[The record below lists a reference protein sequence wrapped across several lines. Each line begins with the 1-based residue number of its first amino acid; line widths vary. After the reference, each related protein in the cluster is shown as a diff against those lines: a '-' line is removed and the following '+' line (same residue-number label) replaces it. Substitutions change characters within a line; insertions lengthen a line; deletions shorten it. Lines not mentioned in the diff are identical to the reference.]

1 MQTPAATGA
10 TETRYCSSM
19 AVSAGHF
26 FLGSEGLALLRTWL
40 AGDEAALGARVDE
53 IARVASSPDAPPLGL
68 RFEVA
73 DLDVAAGYARWAAT
87 YDGAP
92 NPLIRTEQPVVRALI
107 DRSQPGDALDAA
119 CGTGRHTEYL
129 AACGHRV
136 VGVDGNAEMLA
147 KARQRLP
154 AADLRIGDL
163 AALPFEAESFDL
175 AICALAL
182 THLSD
187 MEPAIAEIARVLRPD
202 GRLILSDF
210 HPTMLLLGG
219 TGFFVGGDGSAGN
232 VRSYYHPI
240 ARYLA
245 AFRAAG
251 LEVVE
256 CAEPVL
262 EEQDLPAASGGLSS
276 LAEDAFRAAWVGL
289 PNALVWELA
298 RRKVA

>member
-1 MQTPAATGA
+1 
-10 TETRYCSSM
+10 M

-40 AGDEAALGARVDE
+40 SGDEAALGARVGE
-53 IARVASSPDAPPLGL
+53 IASVVGAPDAPPLAL

-73 DLDVAAGYARWAAT
+73 DLDVGAGYARWAAT

-107 DRSQPGDALDAA
+107 DRARPGDALDAA

-129 AACGHRV
+129 AARGHRV
-136 VGVDGNAEMLA
+136 TGVDGSPEMLA
-147 KARQRLP
+147 KARERVP
-154 AADLRIGDL
+154 GADLRAGDL
-163 AALPFEAESFDL
+163 GALPFAAESFDL
-175 AICALAL
+175 AVCALAL
-182 THLSD
+182 THLPDIGPPS
-187 MEPAIAEIARVLRPD
+187 AEMARVLRPD
-202 GRLILSDF
+202 GRLVLSDF

-219 TGFFVGGDGSAGN
+219 TGFFVGADGGAGN
-232 VRSYYHPI
+232 VRSYHHPI

-251 LEVVE
+251 LEVLDCV
-256 CAEPVL
+256 EPVL
-262 EEQDLPAASGGLSS
+262 AEQDLPAASGGLSG
-276 LAEDAFRAAWVGL
+276 LAEDAFRAAWLGL

-298 RRKVA
+298 RR